1 MWTRSLLKTNA
12 KAALVNHYWRAF
24 VVCIISSILAGGST
38 ASYEVTYKYSSGDA
52 PQQIYSSQTTFPV
65 STAFFI
71 FIVML
76 IVAILILAIAVLIS
90 TAIEAGQSRYF
101 MEARIGNAPISSL
114 FSTFKTPGYWNIVKT
129 MFLRGL
135 YTFLWSL
142 LLVIPGIIKSYQY
155 RLVPYIMA
163 ENPNISSRRAFELSR
178 QMTDGE
184 KWNIFVLDLS
194 FIGWYVL
201 CGITFGIG
209 FLFLNPYL
217 QATNAELYSALR
229 AKAFAANF
237 TDDSELGDF
246 VRY

>member
-1 MWTRSLLKTNA
+1 M
-12 KAALVNHYWRAF
+12 
-24 VVCIISSILAGGST
+24 
-38 ASYEVTYKYSSGDA
+38 
-52 PQQIYSSQTTFPV
+52 
-65 STAFFI
+65 
-71 FIVML
+71 
-76 IVAILILAIAVLIS
+76 AILILAIAVLIS

>member
-1 MWTRSLLKTNA
+1 
-12 KAALVNHYWRAF
+12 
-24 VVCIISSILAGGST
+24 
-38 ASYEVTYKYSSGDA
+38 
-52 PQQIYSSQTTFPV
+52 
-65 STAFFI
+65 
-71 FIVML
+71 
-76 IVAILILAIAVLIS
+76 
-90 TAIEAGQSRYF
+90 
-101 MEARIGNAPISSL
+101 
-114 FSTFKTPGYWNIVKT
+114 
-129 MFLRGL
+129 
-135 YTFLWSL
+135 
-142 LLVIPGIIKSYQY
+142 
-155 RLVPYIMA
+155 MA